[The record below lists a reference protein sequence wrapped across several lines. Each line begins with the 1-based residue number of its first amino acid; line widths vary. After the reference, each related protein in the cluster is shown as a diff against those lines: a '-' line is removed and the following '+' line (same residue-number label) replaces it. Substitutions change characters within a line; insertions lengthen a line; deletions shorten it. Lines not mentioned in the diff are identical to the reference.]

1 MTARTE
7 KTSFGKE
14 ERLRTNRDFERVLT
28 GGMTAAD
35 ANVLVFV
42 LPNGLTQSRIGPA
55 VSRKWGKA
63 VQRNRLKRLLR
74 EGFRLTRNELPAG
87 IDIVAMPRKTA
98 RKMKLENV
106 TASLKRLVPRAL
118 RRFHEEPAD

>member
-1 MTARTE
+1 MAARTE

-55 VSRKWGKA
+55 VGRKWGKA

>member
-1 MTARTE
+1 MAARTE

-87 IDIVAMPRKTA
+87 IDIVAMPRKNA

-106 TASLKRLVPRAL
+106 MASLKRLVPRAL